1 MRHLLRDTPER
12 EEALYTDYKPPALDA
27 VRLSCYVLYLLMA
40 ALVVGLVAYA
50 IVGHLIKD
58 LVHDFAVTG
67 PLGRSQ
73 RSSWRPAGGPLWG
86 RRWGCRRGERRR
98 SPWRGRA
105 AKLPAPCPGWKPP
118 WHHPPSPEEVLLRRS
133 LAQARGAA
141 QPVGPAEQASG
152 LAKWVMGT
160 VGAEGP
166 AEWVLWAVG
175 LLEWV
180 LGLAEQTLQ
189 VGPMVHAPL
198 AREGCELEKA
208 DPAPDSNPPTLGW
221 CSLGSG
227 VGPLEGKGRV
237 PREDPAPFQS

>member
-58 LVHDFAVTG
+58 LVHDFADWAFG
-67 PLGRSQ
+67 PKPEEQLE
-73 RSSWRPAGGPLWG
+73 AGGG
-86 RRWGCRRGERRR
+86 AAVGKAMGVQERREEEIAMA
-98 SPWRGRA
+98 GQGCQ
-105 AKLPAPCPGWKPP
+105 APCTLPGM
-118 WHHPPSPEEVLLRRS
+118 E
-133 LAQARGAA
+133 
-141 QPVGPAEQASG
+141 
-152 LAKWVMGT
+152 
-160 VGAEGP
+160 
-166 AEWVLWAVG
+166 
-175 LLEWV
+175 
-180 LGLAEQTLQ
+180 
-189 VGPMVHAPL
+189 APL
-198 AREGCELEKA
+198 APPPIAGRSSSKA
-208 DPAPDSNPPTLGW
+208 QLGAGTGGSSASGTGRAGIGAGQVGDGDSGGRRASGVGAVGSGSAGVGAGAGRADTAGRAHAPDSNPPTLGW